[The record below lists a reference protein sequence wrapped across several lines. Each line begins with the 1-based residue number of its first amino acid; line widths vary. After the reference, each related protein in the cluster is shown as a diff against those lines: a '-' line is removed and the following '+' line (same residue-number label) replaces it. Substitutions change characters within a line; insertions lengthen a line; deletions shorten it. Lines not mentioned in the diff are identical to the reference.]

1 MNTMS
6 PRRIALGVGVLAVAV
21 VSATGLASSALFTS
35 QDTSTGNSFAAGT
48 VVLGSGNGAAAFTI
62 SNTELAPKVTKYGTV
77 QIDNSGSLQYRY
89 AMSSASSQT
98 KALGDHLQLKV
109 VPIATGAT
117 CDSTAVAN
125 GTVLYSGALSG
136 AAFGSKAAG
145 ADTGDRTL
153 NAGTSEVLCMEMS
166 FGNDTA
172 AVDNAFQGGT
182 DSTTLTF
189 DAEQTLNN

>member
-1 MNTMS
+1 MS
-6 PRRIALGVGVLAVAV
+6 SMTPRRMALGAGVLAVAV

-48 VVLGSGNGAAAFTI
+48 VVLSSGNGAPAFTVA
-62 SNTELAPKVTKYGTV
+62 NTQLAPGTTKYGTV
-77 QIDNSGSLQYRY
+77 QIDNTGSLQYRY

-98 KALGDHLQLKV
+98 KALGDHLQLTV
-109 VPIATGAT
+109 VSIATGAT
-117 CDSTAVAN
+117 CDATAIAN
-125 GTVLYSGALSG
+125 GTALYSGALSG
-136 AAFGSKAAG
+136 ASFGNKAAG
-145 ADTGDRTL
+145 ADAGDRTL
-153 NAGTSEVLCMEMS
+153 IAGTSEVLCMQMS
-166 FGNDTA
+166 FGKDTA

>member
-1 MNTMS
+1 MTTMS

-21 VSATGLASSALFTS
+21 VTATGLASSALFTS

-48 VVLGSGNGAAAFTI
+48 VVLASGNGAATFTV
-62 SNTELAPKVTKYGTV
+62 SNTQLAPGTTKYGTV

-89 AMSSASSQT
+89 AMSSASTQT

-109 VPIATGAT
+109 VSIATGAT
-117 CDSTAVAN
+117 CDSAAVSSGTA
-125 GTVLYSGALSG
+125 LYSGALSG

-145 ADTGDRTL
+145 ANPGDRTL
-153 NAGTSEVLCMEMS
+153 NAGASEVLCMQMS
-166 FGNDTA
+166 FVDGGA
-172 AVDNAFQGGT
+172 VVDNAFQGGT

>member
-1 MNTMS
+1 MNSMS
-6 PRRIALGVGVLAVAV
+6 PGRLALGVGVLAVAV

-48 VVLGSGNGAAAFTI
+48 VVLASGNGAAAFTV
-62 SNTELAPKVTKYGTV
+62 SNTQLAPRTVKYGTV

-89 AMSSASSQT
+89 AMSSASTQT
-98 KALGDHLQLKV
+98 KALGDHLQLKI

-117 CDSTAVAN
+117 CDEAAVRG
-125 GTVLYSGALSG
+125 GTSLYSGSLSG
-136 AAFGSKAAG
+136 AAFGSKLAG

-153 NAGTSEVLCMEMS
+153 DAGTSEVLCMQMS
-166 FGNDTA
+166 FGDGSA
-172 AVDNAFQGGT
+172 AVDNAFQGGS